1 MNITVT
7 AVSPFAVEIEWRS
20 PTTPNGII
28 VKYTVY
34 TNNSIIVILNGS
46 QTNYLYHG
54 LLPYEE
60 VNISVSARTEIGE
73 GPRSIE
79 VHSRAQ
85 ESGEESCTHL

>member
-1 MNITVT
+1 MNVVVT
-7 AVSPFAVEIEWRS
+7 AVSPFAVEIEWRP

-79 VHSRAQ
+79 VYRRTQ
-85 ESGEESCTHL
+85 ESGEESCH